1 MATLTVINEEAREV
15 SGGVVDGRVL
25 IDPEELVTAID
36 WELKPEGICRGDVCV
51 PVKDAQSLRVGDQV
65 DLVAVSRAL
74 DRPTVVDSEL
84 GVIAVGLASEERKRA
99 LDGLVAAPFTL
110 PDLDGNLHELEQ
122 WRGRKRLLVA
132 FSTW

>member
-1 MATLTVINEEAREV
+1 MAIVTVINEEAREV

-25 IDPEELVTAID
+25 IDAEELVTAID

-51 PVKDAQSLRVGDQV
+51 PVKDAQSLHIGDQV
-65 DLVAVSRAL
+65 DLLAVSQAL
-74 DRPTVVDSEL
+74 GRPTVVDSEL

-110 PDLDGNLHELEQ
+110 PDLDGNLYELEQ
-122 WRGRKRLLVA
+122 WSGRKRLLVA